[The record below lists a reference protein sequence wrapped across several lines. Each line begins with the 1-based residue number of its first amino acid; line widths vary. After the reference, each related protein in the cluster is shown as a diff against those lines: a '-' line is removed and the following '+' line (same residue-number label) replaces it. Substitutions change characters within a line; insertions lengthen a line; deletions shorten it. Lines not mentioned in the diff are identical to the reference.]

1 MVSDKKHVQQSA
13 FRSLT
18 TILQLLPLHHQTITT
33 CTIIFINFKLHY
45 IPKLCPF
52 QQAVTKL
59 TVMASLVRQTIMS
72 YSFEK
77 CQMIMSSHSF
87 EKLLAALPPLKF
99 SSPLLDGCVGPASH
113 RDAVSTCFSF
123 NFTSSPTSPPHRATN
138 REVRITILSPSFFEV
153 MWIVIIVQEM
163 LTILRVPLIQDN
175 CHLMTRMFAIETP
188 DQDDGTN
195 LGTMMMARWR
205 ESCFVLF
212 SRRHHSWSWER
223 LERGG

>member
-1 MVSDKKHVQQSA
+1 MVSDKKHVQQST

-99 SSPLLDGCVGPASH
+99 SSPLLDGCVGPRVIVTPSQL
-113 RDAVSTCFSF
+113 VFPS
-123 NFTSSPTSPPHRATN
+123 TSPPHPHHPL
-138 REVRITILSPSFFEV
+138 V
-153 MWIVIIVQEM
+153 
-163 LTILRVPLIQDN
+163 VPPIG
-175 CHLMTRMFAIETP
+175 R
-188 DQDDGTN
+188 
-195 LGTMMMARWR
+195 
-205 ESCFVLF
+205 
-212 SRRHHSWSWER
+212 
-223 LERGG
+223 

>member
-18 TILQLLPLHHQTITT
+18 TILQLLALHHQTITT

-87 EKLLAALPPLKF
+87 EKLLHFRPLNF
-99 SSPLLDGCVGPASH
+99 HHHCWM
-113 RDAVSTCFSF
+113 AVWVPRVIVTPSQLVFPST
-123 NFTSSPTSPPHRATN
+123 PPPH
-138 REVRITILSPSFFEV
+138 PHH
-153 MWIVIIVQEM
+153 
-163 LTILRVPLIQDN
+163 PLIVPPIG
-175 CHLMTRMFAIETP
+175 R
-188 DQDDGTN
+188 
-195 LGTMMMARWR
+195 
-205 ESCFVLF
+205 
-212 SRRHHSWSWER
+212 
-223 LERGG
+223 